1 MKRNAFL
8 SEKVRKHIQG
18 LKINHIEWNQFLLI
32 IQETI
37 QIYEERSVEA
47 QEILNQ
53 LNWYI
58 HEGIVTIR
66 ELDYYVI
73 ALNKIRRM
81 EVVTVYNSHYDDKL
95 YRATKQMVREVRNR
109 YYLEHEKSK
118 ENIHEVLINT
128 MVTVVQYCEE
138 EEKSRFLKNIS
149 DLNEFFNIG
158 IQQKEESKYK
168 E

>member
-1 MKRNAFL
+1 MNRNALL

-18 LKINHIEWNQFLLI
+18 LKINYIEWNQFLLI

-37 QIYEERSVEA
+37 QIYEERSVEV

-66 ELDYYVI
+66 EFDYYVI

-138 EEKSRFLKNIS
+138 EEKSRFLKNIL